1 MKNMKNKI
9 FFLIVLLSVYSCS
22 TISEKVTEIAEK
34 ENKYLSGFLK
44 MPASTLVN
52 NFGTPTQTVI
62 ENNQTIYVYEVK
74 RKLFNCQRKFTV
86 DSKNTVTGFVT
97 TCWD

>member
-22 TISEKVTEIAEK
+22 AISEKVTQIAEK
-34 ENKYLSGFLK
+34 ENKYLSGFLNK
-44 MPASTLVN
+44 SSSILVN
-52 NFGTPTQTVI
+52 NFGTPTQTVN
-62 ENNQTIYVYEVK
+62 ENNQIIYVYEVK
-74 RKLFNCQRKFTV
+74 RKLFDCQRKFTI
-86 DSKNTVTGFVT
+86 DSKNTVSGFVS

>member
-1 MKNMKNKI
+1 MKNKI

-34 ENKYLSGFLK
+34 ENKYLSDFLK
-44 MPASTLVN
+44 KPSSTLVN
-52 NFGTPTQTVI
+52 AFGTPTQI
-62 ENNQTIYVYEVK
+62 ISENDQTIHVYEVK
-74 RKLFNCQRKFTV
+74 SKLFNCQRKFTI

-97 TCWD
+97 TCWN